1 MVKRYCILV
10 VLDISKNYPRVV
22 LATTYG
28 PSWLRQTIQL
38 KKESIVFK
46 SDYVSRFLIE
56 LPIRLYL
63 LSMYGPGVLRRGSN
77 NSEITAFTGNTPFY
91 HHYY

>member
-10 VLDISKNYPRVV
+10 VLGISKNYPRVV

-28 PSWLRQTIQL
+28 PGRLRQTIQL

-46 SDYVSRFLIE
+46 SNYVSRFLIE

-63 LSMYGPGVLRRGSN
+63 LSMYGRGVMRQENN
-77 NSEITAFTGNTPFY
+77 NSE
-91 HHYY
+91 